1 MTDTLDHLEAQL
13 RPTDAPDQ
21 PTEGW
26 SITGLETA
34 DWASEKAA
42 AARREIARYK
52 AWGEA
57 KKARIDAIVTAETKR
72 FEEDALFFEGHL
84 AVYLQAEIAA
94 GRKTKSLGLSGGT
107 IKLTARQPRVDV
119 DDDALLAWAKES
131 GRADLVRV
139 KESVDKSAL
148 KKVAELAED
157 GVVVIDGEIVPGAS
171 WEAQSDSVSFPVAEE
186 QGLFGGA
193 E

>member
-57 KKARIDAIVTAETKR
+57 KKARIDAIVAAETKR
-72 FEEDALFFEGHL
+72 FEEDAAFFEGHL
-84 AVYLQAEIAA
+84 AVYLQSEIAA
-94 GRKTKSLGLSGGT
+94 GRKTKSLTLSGGT
-107 IKLTARQPRVDV
+107 IKLTARPARVDWNEEEV
-119 DDDALLAWAKES
+119 LLWA
-131 GRADLVRV
+131 RVNDRTDLFRV
-139 KESVDKSAL
+139 KESLDKNAL
-148 KKVAELAED
+148 KKAATLAED
-157 GVVVIDGEIVPGAS
+157 GVVVIDGEIVPRAS
-171 WEAQSDSVSFPVAEE
+171 WEAQEDSASFSVKEE
-186 QGLFGGA
+186 A
-193 E
+193 AS